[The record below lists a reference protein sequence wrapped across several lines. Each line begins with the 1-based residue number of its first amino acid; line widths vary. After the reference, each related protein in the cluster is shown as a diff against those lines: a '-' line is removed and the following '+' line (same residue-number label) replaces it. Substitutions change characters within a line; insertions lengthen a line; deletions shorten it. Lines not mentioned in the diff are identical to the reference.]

1 LKEKNVNRRMFCLGI
16 AAIALAA
23 AGLPAAEKAGPEGGI
38 RILLTTGGHAFEED
52 AFYAMFDAMRGIEYT
67 KAELPKDAGL
77 LKPGLEKQF
86 DCIVMYDMC
95 KPAISPEQRKAF
107 VELLTTG
114 GIGLVSMHHNLGAQ
128 WDWDEYRK
136 IIGGR
141 VILEP
146 TVIDGKAWTVTPW
159 AHGQRLNV
167 KIANREHPIT
177 KGVGDFEIEDEI
189 YGKFWV
195 DPRAEVLLTTD
206 HSENNPEVAWT
217 KTYGKSRVFHL
228 MLGHDGK
235 AYANPAYRKL
245 LEQGIRWAAGR

>member
-1 LKEKNVNRRMFCLGI
+1 MNRRILCLGI
-16 AAIALAA
+16 ALMVLAGAGLAA
-23 AGLPAAEKAGPEGGI
+23 AENAGKEGKI
-38 RILLTTGGHAFEED
+38 RILLTSGGHGFEQD
-52 AFYAMFDAMRGIEYT
+52 SFYAMFDAMQGIEYT

-95 KPAISPEQRKAF
+95 APAFSPEQRKAF

-141 VILEP
+141 FILKP
-146 TVIDGKAWTVTPW
+146 TEIDGKAWTVTPW
-159 AHGQRLNV
+159 AHDQRLKV
-167 KIANREHPIT
+167 KIADPKHPIT
-177 KGVGDFEIEDEI
+177 KGVGDFEIEDET
-189 YGKFWV
+189 YGKLWV
-195 DPRAEVLLTTD
+195 DPQAQILLTTD
-206 HSENNPEVAWT
+206 HSENNPQVAWT